1 MSRRLDKEDEGELW
15 QREGRDD
22 GDAVSMGY
30 MGYILDAVKTYV
42 EKKLV

>member
-30 MGYILDAVKTYV
+30 ILDAVKTYV